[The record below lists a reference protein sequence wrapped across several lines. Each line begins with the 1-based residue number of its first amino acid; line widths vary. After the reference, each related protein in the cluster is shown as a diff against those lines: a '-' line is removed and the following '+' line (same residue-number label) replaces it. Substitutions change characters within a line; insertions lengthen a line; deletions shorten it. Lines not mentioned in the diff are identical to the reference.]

1 MLVLSN
7 RINLC
12 LFSVKRPSLPFKFDP
27 EENILGQFFASYQG
41 FPYSHKQSMKR
52 MVNTLLMVQRINL
65 CCSLI
70 FILYKKKNFCQKI
83 VKKKSLWYN
92 ELLNMFFLGVAIE
105 IAVLV
110 SWYTTPV
117 SLCYSNDLQLEKCSR
132 KCCFGFCTFGFEEL
146 LLVYIAYP
154 WR

>member
-27 EENILGQFFASYQG
+27 EENILGQFFTSYQG
-41 FPYSHKQSMKR
+41 FPYSHKQSRKR

-65 CCSLI
+65 CCLLI
-70 FILYKKKNFCQKI
+70 FILYKKKKI
-83 VKKKSLWYN
+83 FVKKSSKKSLWYN

-110 SWYTTPV
+110 GQCTTPV
-117 SLCYSNDLQLEKCSR
+117 SLCYSYDLQLQKRSR
-132 KCCFGFCTFGFEEL
+132 KCCFGFCTFGFEGL